1 MLIILHHVN
10 QHRLGDLGFVV
21 GFSVSIEVTEPGTFE
36 CADLAVEGFQA
47 LMNIPMFLQLLPG
60 VELLLAL
67 LALLRLDPLGVLPI
81 DVAVKVLPAA
91 EDCPTVA
98 AGKLSVGVVPLGV
111 KNEITFTIEGFST
124 LSTQMTLGSFLVGL
138 LDVIVPGDPTLE
150 TLPTHFAGHCIH
162 MASMNLHRVE
172 LQGSV
177 GEEVFATAGADV
189 LHH

>member
-1 MLIILHHVN
+1 
-10 QHRLGDLGFVV
+10 
-21 GFSVSIEVTEPGTFE
+21 
-36 CADLAVEGFQA
+36 
-47 LMNIPMFLQLLPG
+47 
-60 VELLLAL
+60 
-67 LALLRLDPLGVLPI
+67 
-81 DVAVKVLPAA
+81 
-91 EDCPTVA
+91 
-98 AGKLSVGVVPLGV
+98 
-111 KNEITFTIEGFST
+111 
-124 LSTQMTLGSFLVGL
+124 MTLGSFLVGL